1 MSGTLLTLAA
11 TLCAS
16 TLLTVEPTA
25 ASYLHHAVHWDAGAM
40 DFAWDATHEKSEYV
54 ASGKFNVSKNI
65 VTGIKVANRGEIFV
79 TVPRWFAG
87 VPATLNKVTLP
98 KDGGTAQ
105 NPIFSPWPSWGM
117 NEVGNCS
124 ALQYLQSMEIGNDG
138 IMWALDVGLVNTIG
152 GPVSTVCPP
161 KMVFID
167 TRTAEIVGE
176 PYVFPNDVLSHTTS
190 FPNDL
195 VIDNKAQVAY
205 ISDTSGDGGI
215 VVFDRMKRTS
225 RRYHDDTMLPDLSGD
240 INWTMAGHHYPQGE
254 AGFQKTPQDGI
265 ALSPDGTRLYY
276 AALGAV
282 GTYSLSTSALRKY
295 CEFRSFVH
303 ACSLCSSL
311 HCLLLYDPIISFLG
325 IPT

>member
-1 MSGTLLTLAA
+1 
-11 TLCAS
+11 
-16 TLLTVEPTA
+16 
-25 ASYLHHAVHWDAGAM
+25 
-40 DFAWDATHEKSEYV
+40 
-54 ASGKFNVSKNI
+54 
-65 VTGIKVANRGEIFV
+65 
-79 TVPRWFAG
+79 
-87 VPATLNKVTLP
+87 
-98 KDGGTAQ
+98 
-105 NPIFSPWPSWGM
+105 
-117 NEVGNCS
+117 
-124 ALQYLQSMEIGNDG
+124 
-138 IMWALDVGLVNTIG
+138 
-152 GPVSTVCPP
+152 
-161 KMVFID
+161 MVFID

-176 PYVFPNDVLSHTTS
+176 PYVFPNDVFSHTTA

-240 INWTMAGHHYPQGE
+240 INWTMAGYHYPQGE